1 MHEEAK
7 IEPLN
12 YEIHRQAEKTFN
24 KMTTLQIPEFTSLI
38 ENYEENRTHNWF
50 KKIKKTSFRKVHLEE
65 YIPPNTPKS
74 GQTLIIPTRIK

>member
-24 KMTTLQIPEFTSLI
+24 KMTTLEIQDFSSII
-38 ENYEENRTHNWF
+38 ENYEETKTHNWF
-50 KKIKKTSFRKVHLEE
+50 KKIKNIIQKGPPERIYTS
-65 YIPPNTPKS
+65 
-74 GQTLIIPTRIK
+74 QTT